1 MISMYMPQFKRLK
14 NPLLRWIDH
23 YFKHMILMLLTI
35 CVASG
40 IQAAELNFQKVL
52 EQERA
57 WAGLSSK
64 KVKNNEIEWT
74 YSEGGDPQKPTLL
87 LLHGLS
93 GTRDNWNR
101 VARYLTPNYHV
112 IIPDLPAHGET
123 IVTDQFDLSIPNL
136 TEKLRR
142 FIDAAKLDPNLDI
155 AGHSMGGA
163 IAMLYS
169 AQYPLEVKSLL
180 LVDSA
185 GVFKSS
191 NTVYLKDTAKLAELV
206 VRKTGDFDR
215 VMKIVMQSPPFI
227 PQELKIGQEKLM
239 IVQSKHTNKM
249 VEQLQK
255 MATLYTPE
263 SFALAA
269 RGIDAPVFII
279 WGKQDQI
286 INVEVA
292 EELRSLFKKA
302 EKPLILDHIGHMP
315 ILEAEQLMA
324 LPYLKFLSTVQ

>member
-1 MISMYMPQFKRLK
+1 MIQ
-14 NPLLRWIDH
+14 
-23 YFKHMILMLLTI
+23 MLLTI
-35 CVASG
+35 CVASS
-40 IQAAELNFQKVL
+40 IQAAELNFQNVL

-57 WAGLSSK
+57 WAGLTSK

-74 YSEGGDPQKPTLL
+74 YSEGGNPQKPTLL

-101 VARYLTPNYHV
+101 VARYLTANYHV

-123 IVTDQFDLSIPNL
+123 IVEDQFDLSIPNL

-142 FIDAAKLDPNLDI
+142 FIDAAKLDPNLHI

-169 AQYPLEVKSLL
+169 AQYPLGVKSLL

-239 IVQSKHTNKM
+239 IVQSKQTNKM

-263 SFALAA
+263 SFALAG

-292 EELRSLFKKA
+292 EELRRLFKKA
-302 EKPLILDHIGHMP
+302 EKPLILDHVGHMP
-315 ILEAEQLMA
+315 ILEAEQLIA

>member
-1 MISMYMPQFKRLK
+1 MDGSF
-14 NPLLRWIDH
+14 
-23 YFKHMILMLLTI
+23 FKHMLQMLLTI
-35 CVASG
+35 CVASS
-40 IQAAELNFQKVL
+40 IQAAERNFQNVL

-57 WAGLSSK
+57 WAGLTSK
-64 KVKNNEIEWT
+64 NVKNNEIEWT
-74 YSEGGDPQKPTLL
+74 YSEGGNPQKPTLL

-123 IVTDQFDLSIPNL
+123 LVADQFDLSIPNL

-142 FIDAAKLDPNLDI
+142 FIDAAKFDPNLHI

-185 GVFKSS
+185 GVFKLS
-191 NTVYLKDTAKLAELV
+191 NTAYLKDTAKLAELV

-227 PQELKIGQEKLM
+227 PQELKIRQEKLM
-239 IVQSKHTNKM
+239 IVQSSKPIKWWSNCKKWRPCIRQSPLLWLH
-249 VEQLQK
+249 E
-255 MATLYTPE
+255 
-263 SFALAA
+263 AL
-269 RGIDAPVFII
+269 
-279 WGKQDQI
+279 
-286 INVEVA
+286 
-292 EELRSLFKKA
+292 
-302 EKPLILDHIGHMP
+302 M
-315 ILEAEQLMA
+315 
-324 LPYLKFLSTVQ
+324 YLCLLSGGSKIRL